1 MKKRERLFNNRP
13 VCFCAFAMAIG
24 ILLGE
29 GFSFINPLFRLVPL
43 LLFGCIILT
52 FLLRKNLRKFA
63 YLIIAVAVG
72 FIAISAEND
81 IYKSKMVDKLTGE
94 FQATVASDIVVD
106 DDTTK
111 FYVEDIICDGVKYDG
126 RSLLQFKFEI
136 EPTFGA
142 GDKILFKGTLISNQ
156 HLPFDSFY
164 ASNACH
170 NQYYKCYGYY
180 LRKLADDEMNFPLN
194 IQMKIKQ
201 MLYEN
206 TDETTASICQ
216 ALLIGDKFG
225 IEAQLNNEIKATGVA
240 HLLAVSGLHVSAL
253 AGALYF
259 LLKKLK
265 VKPKARFVV
274 VTILTFIYVM
284 LCSFSPSALRAFIM
298 SSVFT
303 LSGVFGK
310 KQDNLSSLGLAAV
323 ILLFIRPT
331 SLMNVG
337 FLLSIFAVLGIM
349 LLYKPFNDAGG
360 RVLDK
365 ISNLHFGNKIS
376 NKNNINNKNCIN
388 DSNNINDKNRNTTY
402 GKKIGWA
409 RKFGNSIVSSG
420 SLSLASNIST
430 YPFIAYFFGVV
441 PTYFLIANLII
452 LPYMMCCYL
461 FLLVLAVFALVTS
474 LGSVFVVMDYLLMPF
489 KWLVKFFTA
498 LPLSTIDVA
507 IGYIGIITFVI
518 CMILSTRFVFLSRRK
533 RLIAILLTA
542 ACG

>member
-29 GFSFINPLFRLVPL
+29 GFSFINPLFRIVPL
-43 LLFGCIILT
+43 LLFGGIILT

-81 IYKSKMVDKLTGE
+81 IYKSKMVDKFNGE
-94 FQATVASDIVVD
+94 FQATVVSDIVVD

-111 FYVEDIICDGVKYDG
+111 FYVEDVICDGIKYDG
-126 RSLLQFKFEI
+126 RSLLQFKFKI
-136 EPTFGA
+136 EPNFGA
-142 GDKILFKGTLISNQ
+142 GDKILFKGILISNQ

-164 ASNACH
+164 SSNACH

-225 IEAQLNNEIKATGVA
+225 IEAELYNEIKATGVA

-274 VTILTFIYVM
+274 VTALTFIYVM

-337 FLLSIFAVLGIM
+337 FLLSVFAVLGIM

-365 ISNLHFGNKIS
+365 ISNLHFGNNTNGRNS
-376 NKNNINNKNCIN
+376 VDNQHNINSIN
-388 DSNNINDKNRNTTY
+388 SNNAYGNNDKNFNFPY
-402 GKKIGWA
+402 GKKIGLA

-420 SLSLASNIST
+420 SLS
-430 YPFIAYFFGVV
+430 
-441 PTYFLIANLII
+441 
-452 LPYMMCCYL
+452 
-461 FLLVLAVFALVTS
+461 
-474 LGSVFVVMDYLLMPF
+474 
-489 KWLVKFFTA
+489 
-498 LPLSTIDVA
+498 
-507 IGYIGIITFVI
+507 
-518 CMILSTRFVFLSRRK
+518 
-533 RLIAILLTA
+533 
-542 ACG
+542 